1 MTACGAIACRLRLS
15 KKINKSTKDTST
27 QVGAIMTLYLKDA
40 TFIHWESFDIS
51 QTNLAVEP
59 GLQGGI
65 RRLEKIPQEDG
76 LTARDRIIDCRGKLV
91 TKSFG
96 CGHHHIYST
105 LARGMPAPRKIP
117 TGFTEVLQYIWWHI
131 DKRLDLEMIEAS
143 ALASALYCAKN
154 GVTFVIDHHA
164 SPFAITD
171 SLPTIAN
178 AFDRVGIAH
187 MLCYEISDRDGEGP
201 REEGLAETDSFLAAG
216 HQGHVGLHAS
226 FTVGD
231 ELLSK
236 AVELARKHDTG
247 LHVHVA
253 EDRAD
258 QEDALAKYGKRVV
271 ERFHDAG
278 ALELTKSILGHCI
291 HLSDREKQLLA
302 DSGVWVVQNVES
314 NQNNNVGLAGYADL
328 GARMMLG
335 TDGMHCDM
343 LRSAKAA
350 FLVGQATEG
359 IGFDGIYGRFRNVH
373 RYIQKFGSQGDGDN
387 NLVVLDY
394 DAPTDLTQENFLGHF
409 IYGIDARHVESV
421 ISQGRPIVAN
431 RQVLS
436 VDEKEVLAHA
446 RAMGRKLWEKM

>member
-1 MTACGAIACRLRLS
+1 
-15 KKINKSTKDTST
+15 
-27 QVGAIMTLYLKDA
+27 MTLYLKDA
-40 TFIHWESFDIS
+40 TFVDWENFEIS
-51 QTNLAVEP
+51 QTNLAVES

-65 RRLEKIPQEDG
+65 RQLENIPEKD
-76 LTARDRIIDCRGKLV
+76 AFSAEDRIIDCSGKLV

-96 CGHHHIYST
+96 CGHHHIYAT

-117 TGFTEVLQYIWWHI
+117 TDFTEVLQYIWWHI

-171 SLPTIAN
+171 SLSTIAN
-178 AFDRVGIAH
+178 AFDRVGIDH
-187 MLCYEISDRDGEGP
+187 MLCYEISDRDGEGS

-216 HQGHVGLHAS
+216 QQGHVGLHAS

-236 AVELARKHDTG
+236 AVELAHKHDTG

-271 ERFHDAG
+271 ERFHEAG
-278 ALELTKSILGHCI
+278 VLALPKSILGHCI

-314 NQNNNVGLAGYADL
+314 NQNNNVGVTGYADL
-328 GARMMLG
+328 SAHLMLG

-350 FLVGQATEG
+350 FLAGQATEG
-359 IGFDGIYGRFRNVH
+359 IGFDGIYDRFRNVH
-373 RYIQKFGSQGDGDN
+373 RYIQGFGGGGDGDN
-387 NLVVLDY
+387 NLVVLNY
-394 DAPTDLTQENFLGHF
+394 DAPTELTADNFLGHF
-409 IYGIDARHVESV
+409 VYGLDARHVETV
-421 ISQGRPIVAN
+421 IAKGRVIVE
-431 RQVLS
+431 RGLVTR
-436 VDEKEVLAHA
+436 VDEHEVLAFA
-446 RAMGRKLWEKM
+446 RDMGRKLWEKM

>member
-1 MTACGAIACRLRLS
+1 MFVDWQSLEI
-15 KKINKSTKDTST
+15 KKTD
-27 QVGAIMTLYLKDA
+27 
-40 TFIHWESFDIS
+40 
-51 QTNLAVEP
+51 LAVEE
-59 GLQGGI
+59 GQQGGI
-65 RRLEKIPQEDG
+65 SFLAAVPPQDSRG
-76 LTARDRIIDCRGKLV
+76 QQDRVLDCAGKLV

-117 TGFTEVLQYIWWHI
+117 NNFTEVLEYIWWHI

-143 ALASALYCAKN
+143 ALAAAIYCAKS

-164 SPFAITD
+164 SPSAIKD
-171 SLPTIAN
+171 SLPTIAK

-187 MLCYEISDRDGEGP
+187 MLCYELSDRDGEGP
-201 REEGLAETDSFLAAG
+201 RKEGLAETEAFLAES

-231 ELLSK
+231 ELLQE
-236 AVELARKHDTG
+236 AIALAKKHDTG

-271 ERFHDAG
+271 ERLADAG
-278 ALELTKSILGHCI
+278 ALELSKSILCHCI
-291 HLSDREKQLLA
+291 HLSDHEKELMRR
-302 DSGVWVVQNVES
+302 SGVWVAQNVES
-314 NQNNNVGLAGYADL
+314 NQNNNVGLTGYASITDNI
-328 GARMMLG
+328 MLG

-350 FLVGQATEG
+350 FLTGQDTEG
-359 IGFDGIYGRFRNVH
+359 LGFDGVYRRFRDVH
-373 RYIQKFGSQGDGDN
+373 RYTREFGATGDDEN

-394 DAPTDLTQENFLGHF
+394 DAPTEVTADNFLGHF
-409 IYGIDARHVESV
+409 VFGLDARHVETV
-421 ISQGRPIVAN
+421 ICKGWVIVEN
-431 RQVLS
+431 RRITT
-436 VDEKEVLAHA
+436 VDEAEVLAYA
-446 RAMGRKLWEKM
+446 REMGKKLWDKM